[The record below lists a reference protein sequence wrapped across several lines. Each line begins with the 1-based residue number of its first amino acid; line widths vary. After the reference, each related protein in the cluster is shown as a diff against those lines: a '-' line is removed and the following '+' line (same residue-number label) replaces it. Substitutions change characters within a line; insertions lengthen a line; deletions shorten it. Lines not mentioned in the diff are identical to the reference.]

1 MEWSRERTEEG
12 GRREDCSKATA
23 AAAVAYE
30 ADELPPSSP
39 PEVGHVLSDF
49 RSTAPR
55 VTFDRLVARKRALQ
69 SHRHSAAGRRPLG
82 ACQLMGGAM

>member
-23 AAAVAYE
+23 AAAVALGKVAYE
-30 ADELPPSSP
+30 ADELPPSGP

-49 RSTAPR
+49 RSTAP
-55 VTFDRLVARKRALQ
+55 
-69 SHRHSAAGRRPLG
+69 SHF
-82 ACQLMGGAM
+82 